1 MTSTTPKKPGPA
13 KAGPGRPKGSKT
25 RKLMRDMERDIE
37 MDLFTKVKDLAE
49 PSGMRRADA

>member
-37 MDLFTKVKDLAE
+37 MDLFTKFKDLAE